1 MMKASKIFMYSW
13 FLLFTLIMSILPCAS
28 LATPA
33 PDVMANSSN
42 GPVTL
47 DTSNALSVT
56 VSLSA
61 GSGVGMDADWWVA
74 ADTPFGW
81 HYYLYPHG
89 WYYAG
94 DLAMLPPAYQG
105 ALFDLSPVE
114 VINIT
119 GLPAGTYV
127 FYFGVDTVMNGELN
141 FDHLYYDGVLVTITS
156 PSSTERLYTSDFTYL
171 GAFRLPGDG
180 ERPYTFAYGGN
191 AMTFRPDGDPSGS
204 ADGFPGSLFVT
215 GHDRLASGILPNG
228 SQIAEI
234 SIPVP
239 VVSKN
244 LAELNQAMFIQ
255 GFHDAAQGLFPSL
268 DEIPRIGMEYL
279 YTPATGAKIHLTW
292 GQHLQDEVPSH
303 AWIDPNLAAP
313 NPQGTWYIGN
323 QYIESV
329 NGYLFEVPASWAD
342 MFAGGRYLAT
352 GRYRDG
358 GWSGQG
364 PALFAYRPWIDEI
377 GTPAPSGT
385 RLSETVLLLYESSLN
400 TDDVVSQSLNNYQ
413 HTDEWEGGAWITTT
427 TGKSAVMF
435 AGTKGTGA
443 KYWYGWINPAGAAL
457 PCVETDFIGE
467 FTVCR
472 LANGSP
478 CPPEDLTGCVGH
490 SEYRGW
496 WGSRFDAQIIL
507 YDPAD
512 LAQVA
517 TGAAESWAPQ
527 PYATLDIDDRL
538 LLNPPVVEAEM
549 LGTGDQRRIRIGAV
563 AYDRASDL
571 IYVLE
576 LFADEARPV
585 VHVWRAR

>member
-1 MMKASKIFMYSW
+1 
-13 FLLFTLIMSILPCAS
+13 
-28 LATPA
+28 
-33 PDVMANSSN
+33 
-42 GPVTL
+42 
-47 DTSNALSVT
+47 
-56 VSLSA
+56 
-61 GSGVGMDADWWVA
+61 
-74 ADTPFGW
+74 
-81 HYYLYPHG
+81 
-89 WYYAG
+89 
-94 DLAMLPPAYQG
+94 
-105 ALFDLSPVE
+105 
-114 VINIT
+114 
-119 GLPAGTYV
+119 
-127 FYFGVDTVMNGELN
+127 MNGELD
-141 FDHLYYDGVLVTITS
+141 FDHLYYDGVLVTITA
-156 PSSTERLYTSDFTYL
+156 PSSTQRLYPSDFTYL

-191 AMTFRPDGDPSGS
+191 AMTFRSGGDPTGA
-204 ADGFPGSLFVT
+204 ADGYPGSLFVT

-228 SQIAEI
+228 SQIAEV

-244 LAELNQAMFIQ
+244 LAELNQAKFIQ
-255 GFHDAAQGLFPSL
+255 GFHDAAYGLFPSP

-279 YTPATGAKIHLTW
+279 DTAATGPKIHLAW
-292 GQHLQDEVPSH
+292 VQHLQDEVPSH

-329 NGYLFEVPASWAD
+329 NGYLFEIPASWAD
-342 MFAGGRYLAT
+342 VYAGGRYLAK

-364 PALFAYRPWIDEI
+364 PALFAYRPWIDDS
-377 GTPAPSGT
+377 GNPAPSGS

-400 TDDVVSQSLNNYQ
+400 TDDVVSHSLNNYQ
-413 HTDEWEGGAWITTT
+413 HTDEWEGGAWIMTT

-443 KYWYGWINPAGAAL
+443 KYWYGWINPAGAAF
-457 PCVETDFIGE
+457 PCVETEFVSE

-478 CPPEDLTGCVGH
+478 CPPEDLTGCTGH

-496 WGSRFDAQIIL
+496 WGTRFDAQIIL

-538 LLNPPVVEAEM
+538 LLNPAGIEADM
-549 LGTGDQRRIRIGAV
+549 LGTGDQRRFRIGAV
-563 AYDRASDL
+563 AYDRSSDL

-585 VHVWRAR
+585 FHVWRVR